1 MLNGLRWEVAV
12 LFCWHWWN
20 CWLSLFELSFHYTK
34 RKFIFIM
41 DFFLLDEMIK
51 TYNSSCVH
59 FIIKLLR
66 SRYIKVIILSCIV
79 LSIQNK
85 SHYLIIIASHPSEH
99 MTRKSR
105 LRKIEKEYIDFESPG
120 GNQEL
125 CA

>member
-1 MLNGLRWEVAV
+1 MLYHHTV
-12 LFCWHWWN
+12 
-20 CWLSLFELSFHYTK
+20 

-51 TYNSSCVH
+51 TCVH

-85 SHYLIIIASHPSEH
+85 GHYLIIIASHPSEH

-105 LRKIEKEYIDFESPG
+105 LGKIEKDYIDFEKCPG
-120 GNQEL
+120 SNQEL